1 MTDVRRLLDVAR
13 DLLQRPDPATAGIWP
28 RASGLLAR
36 QALETTLDDYWRR
49 HEPGLERCS
58 MRAQLLCLPS
68 YLHGDG
74 ADGLAERTAYAWIRL
89 SRACHQHVYELP
101 PTAAELSRWIDIVDQ
116 FVASASFRAT
126 SPTRPGRAARTPERT

>member
-36 QALETTLDDYWRR
+36 QALETALDDYWRR
-49 HEPGLERCS
+49 HAPGLERCS

-101 PTAAELSRWIDIVDQ
+101 PTAAELAGWIDIVDH
-116 FVASASFRAT
+116 FVASASSRVA
-126 SPTRPGRAARTPERT
+126 PPPRPGRAARKP